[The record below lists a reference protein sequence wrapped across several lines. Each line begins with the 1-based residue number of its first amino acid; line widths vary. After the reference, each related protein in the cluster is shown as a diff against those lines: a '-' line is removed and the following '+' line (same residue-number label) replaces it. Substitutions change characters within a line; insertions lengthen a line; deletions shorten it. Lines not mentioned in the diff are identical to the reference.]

1 MITLRITDVHDHNR
15 ADKFQEAVERLGK
28 AMSVTVKP
36 RKHDHKGERWAFRA
50 MEEITERHKAILPD
64 ILDELYR
71 ELTGYLDLPMV
82 TEFRKAK
89 QDSPLVFKGKVLYDA
104 KSGKPL
110 TQRQFRRII
119 QTIERFLNRKLQR
132 EEERIVLD
140 SVAVGKLLNRML
152 KYNTAE
158 AVEHMGLDTLQH
170 GGETFTSLSE
180 SMGKIADAFG
190 LSRAERERYA
200 ASEEI
205 AAQYI
210 TDISNA
216 VQSDVRRTLT
226 RGVLHRQS
234 KSEVAQELLHN
245 FATQNRDWHRVVE
258 TEMNEIANTAAL
270 NDMLNTSDGEPVY
283 VKRIERMDS
292 RTCRFCQQAVEED
305 IIARVLPVPH
315 DIEQISDPV
324 APIAIWPGKS
334 NIGRSE
340 RDWWWPAGPV
350 HPHCRGFWVP
360 YDPPEGEDDF
370 LQQYANQLS
379 AELSAESKRWGEA
392 MKRAKAEFAD
402 MGVKSPDEDTP
413 GFMIRVRAIDRAL
426 KGEKL

>member
-15 ADKFQEAVERLGK
+15 ADKFQKAVECLGK

-36 RKHDHKGERWAFRA
+36 RKHNHQGERWAFRA
-50 MEEITERHKAILPD
+50 MGEIVERHKLLLPG
-64 ILDELYR
+64 ILDDLYR
-71 ELTGYLDLPMV
+71 ELTLHLGLPMV
-82 TEFRKAK
+82 TEFRKAT
-89 QDSPLVFKGKVLYDA
+89 QDSSLMFKGKVLYDA

-110 TQRQFRRII
+110 TQRQFKRII
-119 QTIERFLNRKLQR
+119 KTIERFLNRKLQQ
-132 EEERIVLD
+132 EEERIVLN

-152 KYNTAE
+152 KYNTSDAI
-158 AVEHMGLDTLQH
+158 EHMGLDTLQH
-170 GGETFTSLSE
+170 GGETFASLSE
-180 SMGKIADAFG
+180 NMAKIADAFG
-190 LSRAERERYA
+190 LSREERERYA

-210 TDISNA
+210 TDTSNA
-216 VQSDVRRTLT
+216 VQSGVRRTLT

-270 NDMLNTSDGEPVY
+270 ADMLNTSNGEAVY

-292 RTCRFCQQAVEED
+292 RTCRFCRQAVEED
-305 IIARVLPVPH
+305 IIARVLSVAH

-340 RDWWWPAGPV
+340 KDWWWPAGPV
-350 HPHCRGFWVP
+350 HPYCRGFWVP
-360 YDPPEGEDDF
+360 YDPPDEEDD
-370 LQQYANQLS
+370 LQDYANQLN
-379 AELSAESKRWGEA
+379 AELNADSRRWGEA
-392 MKRAKAEFAD
+392 MSRAKSEFAD
-402 MGVKSPDEDTP
+402 MGVEKPDEDTP
-413 GFMIRVRAIDRAL
+413 GFMNRVRAIDQSL